1 MTRTAAF
8 LLACLLAALA
18 PATGPDD
25 AHAAGPWRGQVV
37 DAETGQPIEG
47 VVVVA
52 VWERLS
58 PGVIHQARAF
68 HDVDEVVT
76 DAEGRFV
83 LPERE
88 LSPPNPVVT
97 IDGPQLTMF
106 KGGYGLWQFRGAPP
120 MSGPGGASAV
130 LRHSQEAMSKFGRT
144 GATFEMRP
152 FRTREERRRYLSS
165 AHSPPLQVP
174 GRKILRYLDAR
185 DEERAL
191 FGLERLKE
199 DYLKWEEERKKS
211 LR

>member
-8 LLACLLAALA
+8 LLACLIAAFA
-18 PATGPDD
+18 PGTGPDE

-88 LSPPNPVVT
+88 LSPPNPFIT

-106 KGGYGLWQFRGAPP
+106 KGGYGLWRFRGART
-120 MSGPGGASAV
+120 SAWPQDTTG
-130 LRHSQEAMSKFGRT
+130 RIRRWNEAMAEFGRT
-144 GATFEMRP
+144 GSVFELPPAKTYPERWKALAISP
-152 FRTREERRRYLSS
+152 SALLPPERIPRFNEAISRERVFL
-165 AHSPPLQVP
+165 
-174 GRKILRYLDAR
+174 
-185 DEERAL
+185 
-191 FGLERLKE
+191 GLKP
-199 DYLKWEEERKKS
+199 
-211 LR
+211 

>member
-37 DAETGQPIEG
+37 DAETGQPIQG

-52 VWERLS
+52 AWYNLS

-76 DAEGRFV
+76 DGEGRFV

-88 LSPPNPVVT
+88 LSPPNPFVS
-97 IDGPQLTMF
+97 IDGPRLTMF

-120 MSGPGGASAV
+120 MSGSGGMGAV
-130 LRHSQEAMSKFGRT
+130 LRHSEQAMAEFGRT
-144 GATFEMRP
+144 GAVFELVRLK
-152 FRTREERRRYLSS
+152 TREERIKMFPISPS
-165 AHSPPLQVP
+165 ALVP
-174 GRKILRYLDAR
+174 YSRIPRFREAL
-185 DEERAL
+185 DEERAFL
-191 FGLERLKE
+191 GFR
-199 DYLKWEEERKKS
+199 R
-211 LR
+211 

>member
-88 LSPPNPVVT
+88 LSPPNPFIT

-120 MSGPGGASAV
+120 MSGPGGIECGPAPQPGGHGRVRADRRDLRTAAV
-130 LRHSQEAMSKFGRT
+130 Q
-144 GATFEMRP
+144 
-152 FRTREERRRYLSS
+152 
-165 AHSPPLQVP
+165 
-174 GRKILRYLDAR
+174 
-185 DEERAL
+185 
-191 FGLERLKE
+191 
-199 DYLKWEEERKKS
+199 DYVKNG
-211 LR
+211 

>member
-8 LLACLLAALA
+8 LAACLLAAFA
-18 PATGPDD
+18 PGIGGGA

-76 DAEGRFV
+76 DADGRFI

-88 LSPPNPVVT
+88 LSPPNPFVT

-120 MSGPGGASAV
+120 VTGPGGMSAV
-130 LRHSQEAMSKFGRT
+130 LRHSEEAMARFGRT
-144 GATFEMRP
+144 GATFEMLRFKTP
-152 FRTREERRRYLSS
+152 EERRQDLSS
-165 AHSPPLQVP
+165 AGSPPP
-174 GRKILRYLDAR
+174 SR
-185 DEERAL
+185 
-191 FGLERLKE
+191 
-199 DYLKWEEERKKS
+199 S
-211 LR
+211 LGS

>member
-8 LLACLLAALA
+8 LLACLIAALA

-88 LSPPNPVVT
+88 LSPPNPFIT

-120 MSGPGGASAV
+120 MTGPGGMGAV
-130 LRHSQEAMSKFGRT
+130 LRHSQGAMAEFGRT
-144 GATFEMRP
+144 GAIFEMLAVL
-152 FRTREERRRYLSS
+152 RTREERLKALPMSPVHLLRRFAVSRRFRE
-165 AHSPPLQVP
+165 AV
-174 GRKILRYLDAR
+174 R
-185 DEERAL
+185 
-191 FGLERLKE
+191 
-199 DYLKWEEERKKS
+199 
-211 LR
+211 

>member
-88 LSPPNPVVT
+88 LSPPNPFVT

-120 MSGPGGASAV
+120 VRGPGGISARVRYHQDAMAEFGRSGAIFELLV
-130 LRHSQEAMSKFGRT
+130 LRTKE
-144 GATFEMRP
+144 
-152 FRTREERRRYLSS
+152 
-165 AHSPPLQVP
+165 
-174 GRKILRYLDAR
+174 
-185 DEERAL
+185 
-191 FGLERLKE
+191 ERLKALPMSPSALAPRSRFPKFNE
-199 DYLKWEEERKKS
+199 AVSQER
-211 LR
+211 LFLGLNP